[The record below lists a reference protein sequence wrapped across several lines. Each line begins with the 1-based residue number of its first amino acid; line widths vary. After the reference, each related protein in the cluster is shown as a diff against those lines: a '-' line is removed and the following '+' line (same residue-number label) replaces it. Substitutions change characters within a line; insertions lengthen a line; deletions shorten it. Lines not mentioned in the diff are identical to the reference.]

1 MTRKFIYVYFI
12 GGALALGLLIYDII
26 TTWPHPD
33 YGSVC
38 IDAVCSL
45 LFLYLSYKA
54 YHEKKDS
61 ELM

>member
-1 MTRKFIYVYFI
+1 MKKFLYVYLV
-12 GGALALGLLIYDII
+12 GGAIAIGLLIYDLI

-33 YGSVC
+33 YSSIALDVLPG
-38 IDAVCSL
+38 I